1 MRVTLSMC
9 LAFLHRRQSG
19 QRRSWDQWGSNT
31 GPVLKDFP
39 FMSQVRIS
47 MSVFPPFLIRL
58 GQGKTISNEYFRM
71 FILSDFNDDLR
82 RIEDKKREKN
92 HMSKK

>member
-1 MRVTLSMC
+1 
-9 LAFLHRRQSG
+9 
-19 QRRSWDQWGSNT
+19 
-31 GPVLKDFP
+31 
-39 FMSQVRIS
+39 MSQVRIS
-47 MSVFPPFLIRL
+47 ISVFPPFLICL

>member
-1 MRVTLSMC
+1 
-9 LAFLHRRQSG
+9 
-19 QRRSWDQWGSNT
+19 
-31 GPVLKDFP
+31 
-39 FMSQVRIS
+39 MSQVRIS

-58 GQGKTISNEYFRM
+58 GQGKTISNEYSRM